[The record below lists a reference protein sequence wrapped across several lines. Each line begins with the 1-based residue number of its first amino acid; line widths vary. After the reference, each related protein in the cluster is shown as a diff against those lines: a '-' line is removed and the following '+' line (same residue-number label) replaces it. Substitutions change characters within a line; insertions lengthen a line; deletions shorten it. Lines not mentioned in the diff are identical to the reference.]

1 MKYHVEFDIE
11 LRRNPYKGAYIAL
24 EGIDGSGKTTQVEIL
39 ENFLLKKG
47 KKVVVT
53 SEPRKEKSAV
63 GRLIHEILQSQI
75 KVPSQSLQ
83 YLYTAERIIN
93 HHDVVEPSLKAQE
106 IVLSHRSLWS
116 NVPYGLLDRGVTN
129 YDSPDTKLINVT
141 QGLMSLYHQF
151 IVPDITFYL
160 CVSADTAIKRLMQM
174 DKIKEVMYEKK
185 EKLEKVAKGYEWQLK
200 QFPKEFVII
209 DGEKSEEE
217 VFLEIKNKADDLIKK
232 K

>member
-1 MKYHVEFDIE
+1 MKYHVEFDID

-39 ENFLLKKG
+39 RKYLEGKGENI
-47 KKVVVT
+47 VTT

-63 GRLIHEILQSQI
+63 GRLKSKIN
-75 KVPSQSLQ
+75 VPSQSLQ

-93 HHDVVEPSLKAQE
+93 HKDVVEPSLKSGKV
-106 IVLSHRSLWS
+106 VLSHRCLWS

-129 YDSPDTKLINVT
+129 YDSPDAQLINVT

-160 CVSADTAIKRLMQM
+160 RVSADTAIKRLIHM

-185 EKLEKVAKGYEWQLK
+185 DKLEKIARGYEWQLE
-200 QFPKEFVII
+200 QFPNEFVII
-209 DGEKSEEE
+209 DGEKSEEK
-217 VFLEIKNKADDLIKK
+217 VFQEIKDKAEGIIKNK
-232 K
+232 